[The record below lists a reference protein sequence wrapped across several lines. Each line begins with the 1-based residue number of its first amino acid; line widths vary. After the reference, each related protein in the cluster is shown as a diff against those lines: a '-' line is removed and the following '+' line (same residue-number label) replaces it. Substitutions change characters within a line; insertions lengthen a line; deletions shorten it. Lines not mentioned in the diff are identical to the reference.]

1 LIALQ
6 SLAVP
11 LAAALLAQ
19 APAVIDRVAATVN
32 GDVVTLG
39 ELVERSGEEYRRAA
53 AAAAGPER
61 DSARRKALRRA
72 FDEVV
77 TEKLLASQAAELGLE
92 ATDAQIDAA
101 IEDIK
106 KRNGLDE
113 KRLDEALAQQNLDR
127 VSFRKQV
134 RGNLET
140 YNLLGFKIRNR
151 VKVTDEDLKN
161 FYQRHAS
168 EFAGEEEIN
177 VRHIFLPLPDGV
189 GAAEEAKVRAL
200 GERTL
205 QRLAGGEDFTA
216 VAREVSKGP
225 GAQDGGDLGW
235 LRRGVV
241 QKALEDAAFA
251 LKPGQVSGIV
261 RAPPGLH
268 ILKLVERRRGGAK
281 TFEEAKEELRER
293 LSNEQLDSH
302 KAQYIEELRRDALID
317 LKIPELK
324 G

>member
-1 LIALQ
+1 LISLS

-19 APAVIDRVAATVN
+19 GPAVVDRVAATVN

-39 ELVERSGEEYRRAA
+39 ELVERSGEEYRRAEA
-53 AAAAGPER
+53 LPPGADREA
-61 DSARRKALRRA
+61 ARRKALRRA
-72 FDEVV
+72 FDDVV
-77 TEKLLASQAAELGLE
+77 TEKLMAAQAAELGLE
-92 ATDAQIDAA
+92 ATEAQVDAA

-113 KRLDEALAQQNLDR
+113 KRLDEALAQQGLDR
-127 VSFRKQV
+127 PAFRKQV
-134 RGNLET
+134 RSNLEG
-140 YNLLGFKIRNR
+140 YNLLGYKVRNR

-161 FYQRHAS
+161 HYQRHAS
-168 EFAGEEEIN
+168 DFAGEEEIN
-177 VRHIFLPLPDGV
+177 VRHIFLPLPDGAP
-189 GAAEEAKVRAL
+189 AAEEAKVRAL

-205 QRLAGGEDFTA
+205 QRLASGEDFA
-216 VAREVSKGP
+216 KVARDVSKGP

-251 LKPGQVSGIV
+251 LKPGQVSGLV

-268 ILKLVERRRGGAK
+268 ILKVVERRRAGAK
-281 TFEEAKEELRER
+281 SFEEAKEELRER

-317 LKIPELK
+317 LKLPELK